1 MTRPFK
7 KALLC
12 LLLILLTLVGAAAV
26 SAQQSDDR
34 LENSL
39 QQAREAGISEATLKR
54 LLALAYEK
62 QVEPAGMANLLPVLA
77 QCQRDNLPLEPFLS
91 KIEEGISKRVPAYRI
106 GQVLKT
112 RLDDYRFTRS
122 LLALGVGSGSEID
135 AAATVF
141 HIRLTETLY
150 CGLSREDLAHLAGV
164 FPSASLPELSR
175 GAEVLATLK
184 QLCLEPQLAD
194 QIVATGMEQG
204 YFAVEQ
210 RDFGRLVAMAK
221 KKGLADTQIAAAALE
236 VIKSKGSQNDL
247 SSRLGITSQDGAHE
261 GPQLQKTVPASG
273 LSGRKESALAPT
285 IGGVG
290 RAGELQER
298 ANASREGG
306 SVAGLEAA
314 PTAPMVHLIGPPE
327 GSTPVPGTAG
337 TDLMLAAEISKI
349 GRGPQAAANPSAVK
363 ASDSASSPSP
373 TPSPDNSKDSR
384 ALSEKGTNR
393 SPKAAQAGERS
404 SQPQRNNTPT
414 TAADPTST
422 PGSTADG
429 KSVPVPG
436 SSDGGGFERYGSS
449 GDYYPGTTTDERPQE
464 ATVTFMAAGTVI
476 ALDLQALILTL
487 DVHKAHRLPTG
498 YGSTFAI
505 SRMVRV
511 KAQSAELGA
520 FDLDLADVAAQGD
533 YLKVMG
539 RILADG
545 TCLVKRIVLPLD
557 GAVAPVEGISWTHD
571 TVAQESNLFAAA
583 GTITALDAEAL
594 TVTVIVGEAN
604 QVLKQLVDTEVQF
617 ILKAGVK
624 VSTENSSVEGL
635 ELELDD
641 ITTRTDYARFL
652 GRKLATGDCQ
662 ITHIILNVDEL

>member
-7 KALLC
+7 KMLLR
-12 LLLILLTLVGAAAV
+12 LLLILLTLAGAVAV
-26 SAQQSDDR
+26 SAQQ

-62 QVEPAGMANLLPVLA
+62 QLEPAGMANLLPVLA
-77 QCQRDNLPLEPFLS
+77 QCQRENLPLEPFLS
-91 KIEEGISKRVPAYRI
+91 KIEEGISKRVPASRI

-122 LLALGVGSGSEID
+122 LLAQGVGSGSEID

-150 CGLSREDLAHLAGV
+150 CGLSREDLTHLAGI
-164 FPSASLPELSR
+164 FPSASLPALSR

-184 QLCLEPQLAD
+184 QLRLTPQLAD
-194 QIVATGMEQG
+194 QIVATGIEQG

-236 VIKSKGSQNDL
+236 VMKSNGSQNDL

-261 GPQLQKTVPASG
+261 GPHLEKTAPASG

-290 RAGELQER
+290 KAGELQEQ

-306 SVAGLEAA
+306 SVVGLEAV
-314 PTAPMVHLIGPPE
+314 PTVPMLYLIGPPD
-327 GSTPVPGTAG
+327 GSTPVPRTAG
-337 TDLMLAAEISKI
+337 TDLMLAAEVSKAA
-349 GRGPQAAANPSAVK
+349 RAPKAAANPSAVK
-363 ASDSASSPSP
+363 ASDSAPSPSP

-393 SPKAAQAGERS
+393 SPKAAEAGERS
-404 SQPQRNNTPT
+404 SQPRRNNTLT

-422 PGSTADG
+422 RGSPPGS

-436 SSDGGGFERYGSS
+436 SSDGGGLERYGSS
-449 GDYYPGTTTDERPQE
+449 GDYYRGATTDEQPQE
-464 ATVTFMAAGTVI
+464 TTVTFMAAGTVI
-476 ALDLQALILTL
+476 ALDLPALTLTL
-487 DVHKAHRLPTG
+487 DVRKAHHLPTG

-505 SRMVRV
+505 SRTVRV
-511 KAQSAELGA
+511 KAQSAELGE
-520 FDLDLADVAAQGD
+520 FDLDLADVATQGD
-533 YLKVMG
+533 YLKLMG

-545 TCLVKRIVLPLD
+545 TCLIKRIVLPLD
-557 GAVAPVEGISWTHD
+557 GAVAPVDGISWTYD
-571 TVAQESNLFAAA
+571 TMAQENNLFAAA
-583 GTITALDAEAL
+583 GTITALDTEAL
-594 TVTVIVGEAN
+594 TLTVIVSEAN
-604 QVLKQLVDTEVQF
+604 QVLKQMVDTEVQF

-624 VSTENSSVEGL
+624 VRTENSSVEGL
-635 ELELDD
+635 ELED
-641 ITTRTDYARFL
+641 IITRIDYARFL
-652 GRKLATGDCQ
+652 GRKLASGDCR
-662 ITHIILNVDEL
+662 ITHIILNVDGL